1 MKIAIIGGTGLLGK
15 SLVNNYLS
23 KGFEVKS
30 FSRSHTECYDA
41 KYNHIINFA
50 KLEEELS
57 KEFSIW
63 KPNILVNTIALV
75 NLKKCEDNY
84 ELAYS
89 INVDIAKKLSLISIK
104 FDSYFIHISTDHFY
118 NDLKIKHK
126 EDDEVLLLNNYSVT
140 KRQAEKEVLV
150 INKESL
156 IVRTNII
163 GFRMSKVDSFFEWLL
178 KAITKKEK
186 IQLFSNFYTSPIS
199 VYELGNILLKCYKRD
214 LCGIYNISSSE
225 VIDKLSFGIKT
236 ANKFGLDSNNISS
249 VKIENFSQN
258 ELKRALTLGLDISKI
273 ENILNIKMPTIDDT
287 LETLFK
293 EYKDKNEQQ

>member
-273 ENILNIKMPTIDDT
+273 QRRAPKLS
-287 LETLFK
+287 
-293 EYKDKNEQQ
+293 